1 MYFILSADS
10 DVSDFL
16 TNANDPGSLL
26 DTGDGEEESDSFPEL
41 LLPFTCQQCGMVLD
55 NCAQEDS
62 LVSQMC
68 PRCVFDS
75 LTEEFGEE
83 GEEEDL
89 GGGQTSPGKANKVFP
104 CKLCPFVSQYPN
116 HLVRH
121 MKTHSGEKPY
131 KCLHCDYASAHLD
144 NLKRHVR
151 IHTGEKPFKCDRCN
165 YACGNMANL
174 KRHGRIH
181 SGDKPF
187 KCNVCNYSCN
197 QSMNLKRHM
206 LRHTGEKPFKCPK
219 CEYTTGHWD
228 NYKRHQKTHG
238 WMDESQKDCQE
249 QRQESD
255 MTKQNVITMH

>member
-1 MYFILSADS
+1 MYFILFADS
-10 DVSDFL
+10 DVSEFL
-16 TNANDPGSLL
+16 KNADEPGSLL
-26 DTGDGEEESDSFPEL
+26 DTGDGEEESDSLPEL

-55 NCAQEDS
+55 DCAQENS
-62 LVSQMC
+62 LVGQLC
-68 PRCVFDS
+68 PRCIFDG
-75 LTEEFGEE
+75 LTHALGEE
-83 GEEEDL
+83 GEEEDI
-89 GGGQTSPGKANKVFP
+89 GGGEISPGKADKVFP
-104 CKLCPFVSQYPN
+104 CKLCTFVSQYPN

-131 KCLHCDYASAHLD
+131 KCSHCDYASAHLD

-151 IHTGEKPFKCDRCN
+151 IHTGEKPFKCDRCS

-174 KRHGRIH
+174 KRHERIH

-187 KCNVCNYSCN
+187 KCHICNYSCN

-206 LRHTGEKPFKCPK
+206 LRHTGEKPFKCPQ

-249 QRQESD
+249 QGQE
-255 MTKQNVITMH
+255 TELTGGAL